1 MLSPLPG
8 TVLPSRKAPR
18 PAGKAASR
26 TVRAVAAE
34 EEVGAV
40 VMLKVMVLQGWDP
53 GIRRRVWWTARPLA

>member
-1 MLSPLPG
+1 MLSPPPG

-26 TVRAVAAE
+26 TARAVAAE

-40 VMLKVMVLQGWDP
+40 VMLK
-53 GIRRRVWWTARPLA
+53 GIDSFGARGSWRGA

>member
-1 MLSPLPG
+1 MAAAVSVMLSPLPV

-26 TVRAVAAE
+26 TARAVAVE

-40 VMLKVMVLQGWDP
+40 VMLNVVVL
-53 GIRRRVWWTARPLA
+53 

>member
-26 TVRAVAAE
+26 IARAVAAE

-40 VMLKVMVLQGWDP
+40 VLLNVVFLCGW
-53 GIRRRVWWTARPLA
+53 GLTV